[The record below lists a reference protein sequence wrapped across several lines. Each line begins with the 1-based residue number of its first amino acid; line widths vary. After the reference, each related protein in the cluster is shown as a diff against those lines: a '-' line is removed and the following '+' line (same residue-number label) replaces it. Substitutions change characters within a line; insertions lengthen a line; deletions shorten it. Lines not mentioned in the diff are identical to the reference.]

1 MQFDIRSRAADYV
14 QTIAQ
19 GLRRLRRRLVKG
31 GSSREHMATLRQY
44 ARRLEVQHDIDRA
57 ILSAQSATEIA
68 RGALRQLRQ
77 LVPFD
82 RASVTLFD
90 FDAEEVYILA
100 VEPES
105 AGGPPA
111 GEHRPLSDFRHVASL
126 EESRHL
132 THEQLRI
139 AAGRPG
145 LARELLAVEVRSC
158 ICVPL
163 ISPEGS
169 IGALNLGSTRP
180 RAFGEEEMTIATEA
194 ADQLAIAIQ
203 QTELIKATRRQV
215 RELSVLHAVATAG
228 AEATSEEALLER
240 ATEIIGGNLELE
252 NFGIMLLDEDG
263 RRLKVPRSYRGVE
276 QKGLM
281 TIPLGEGITGRV
293 AESGQPLYVPDVRAT
308 DDYIEASPHTR
319 SELCVPLKVRDRVI
333 GVVNAESRKVNY
345 FSEADE
351 RLLATLG
358 QQLATAIEKVRLFEQ
373 AQQELQER
381 KQIEA
386 ALRQAHIELDQR
398 VRERTAELT
407 LVNKATRALVSTLE
421 LSEVFVIV
429 LEEAR
434 RLMDVGACSVWLEDP
449 ATGELVCRHNT
460 GPHSE
465 TVQGWRMEPGEGIA
479 GWVTQHGQSIVLQD
493 AQTDQRH
500 NKEVGEAINLT
511 TRSILSV
518 PLIVKGKSI
527 GALQVL
533 DSEPNRFD
541 ETDLELMESLAAVA
555 ASAVDNARLYK
566 QARQDAETKSI
577 LLREV
582 NHRVKNNLSVII
594 GLLYAEQRLAGKQ
607 KTTSSQAVR
616 RDLINRIQGLATVH
630 SLLSASEWA
639 PLSLTD
645 LAQQLIRSSLQAL
658 PPEAHVE
665 IEVSPSHVRVSPD
678 QAHNLAL
685 ILNEL
690 VTNTIKYALSGRSTG
705 RITVDVTEDDGMIK
719 LVYGDDGPGYPE
731 RLLQGGG
738 LKGNVGFHLINNLVK
753 RSLRGN
759 LELRNRLDKEGGGPG
774 AIAVL
779 RFGTEV

>member
-1 MQFDIRSRAADYV
+1 M
-14 QTIAQ
+14 T
-19 GLRRLRRRLVKG
+19 
-31 GSSREHMATLRQY
+31 TLRQY
-44 ARRLEVQHDIDRA
+44 ARRLEVQHEIDRA
-57 ILSAQSATEIA
+57 ILAAQSATEIA
-68 RGALRQLRQ
+68 RVTLRQLRQ

-82 RASVTLFD
+82 RASVTLFN
-90 FDAEEVYILA
+90 FDAEEIYILA

-105 AGGPPA
+105 AGGPAA
-111 GEHRPLSDFRHVASL
+111 GEHRSLSDFRRVASL
-126 EESRHL
+126 QESRYL
-132 THEQLRI
+132 NEEDLKA
-139 AAGRPG
+139 AAGSPG
-145 LARELLAVEVRSC
+145 LARELLVIEVKSG

-163 ISPEGS
+163 ISPDGS
-169 IGALNLGSTRP
+169 IGSLNLGSSRP
-180 RAFGEEEMTIATEA
+180 SAFGEDEMTIAGEV
-194 ADQLAIAIQ
+194 ADQLAVAIQ

-215 RELSVLHAVATAG
+215 RELSILHAVATAG
-228 AEATSEEALLER
+228 AEATSEDVLLER

-252 NFGIMLLDEDG
+252 NFGIMLLDERG
-263 RRLKVPRSYRGVE
+263 ERLQVPRSYRGIEREGVVS
-276 QKGLM
+276 
-281 TIPLGEGITGRV
+281 IALGEGITGRV
-293 AESGQPLYVPDVRAT
+293 AKSGKPLYVPDIRAV

-333 GVVNAESRKVNY
+333 GVINAESRKVNY

-351 RLLATLG
+351 RLLTTLG

-381 KQIEA
+381 KRIEA
-386 ALRQAHIELDQR
+386 ALRQTHNELERR

-407 LVNKATRALVSTLE
+407 LVNRATRALVSTLE

-460 GPHSE
+460 GPQSE
-465 TVQGWRMEPGEGIA
+465 TVQGWRLQPGEGVA
-479 GWVTQHGQSIVLQD
+479 GWVAQHGQSLVLQD
-493 AQTDQRH
+493 AQADQRH
-500 NKEVGEAINLT
+500 YKEVGKAINLT

-518 PLIVKGKSI
+518 PLIVKERSI
-527 GALQVL
+527 GSLQVL

-555 ASAVDNARLYK
+555 ASAVDNARLYR

-582 NHRVKNNLSVII
+582 NHRVKNNLSVIV
-594 GLLYAEQRLAGKQ
+594 GLLYAEQRLAGQ
-607 KTTSSQAVR
+607 QETTSSQAVR

-665 IEVSPSHVRVSPD
+665 IDVSPSSVHVSPD

-690 VTNTIKYALSGRSTG
+690 VTNTIKYALSDRSTG
-705 RITVDVTEDDGMIK
+705 RITVDVTEDDGTIR

-731 RLLQGGG
+731 EILDGDGLQ
-738 LKGNVGFHLINNLVK
+738 GNVGFHLIKNLVE
-753 RSLRGN
+753 RSLHGEI
-759 LELRNRLDKEGGGPG
+759 ELRNRSGEEGDSPG
-774 AIAVL
+774 AVAVL
-779 RFGTEV
+779 TFAAEV